1 MTAGANKISHRFH
14 RCHRFIL
21 REVKM
26 LIVIIKFKVMTM
38 FKVNIIDFRA
48 LTAITLFMLALLLS
62 LPNLV
67 IAIVLMIIISALL
80 ELIRLL
86 AEWSPKKYSP
96 RNITAYPIRNW

>member
-14 RCHRFIL
+14 RFHRFIL

-38 FKVNIIDFRA
+38 FKVKTIDFRA
-48 LTAITLFMLALLLS
+48 LTAITLFMLALLFS

-67 IAIVLMIIISALL
+67 IAIVLMILISALL
-80 ELIRLL
+80 EIIKLL
-86 AEWSPKKYSP
+86 AEWQPKKLVRRIS
-96 RNITAYPIRNW
+96 

>member
-48 LTAITLFMLALLLS
+48 LTAITLFMLALLFS

-67 IAIVLMIIISALL
+67 IAIVLMILISALL
-80 ELIRLL
+80 EIIKLL
-86 AEWSPKKYSP
+86 AEWQPKKLVRRIS
-96 RNITAYPIRNW
+96 

>member
-67 IAIVLMIIISALL
+67 IAIVLMILISALL
-80 ELIRLL
+80 EIIKLL
-86 AEWSPKKYSP
+86 AEWQPKKQVRRIS
-96 RNITAYPIRNW
+96 

>member
-1 MTAGANKISHRFH
+1 MTAGPNKISHRFH

-67 IAIVLMIIISALL
+67 IAIVLMILTSALL
-80 ELIRLL
+80 EIIKML
-86 AEWSPKKYSP
+86 AEWQPKKQVRRIS
-96 RNITAYPIRNW
+96 

>member
-38 FKVNIIDFRA
+38 FKVKTIDFRA
-48 LTAITLFMLALLLS
+48 LTAITLFMLALLFS

-67 IAIVLMIIISALL
+67 IAIVLMILISALL
-80 ELIRLL
+80 EIIKML
-86 AEWSPKKYSP
+86 AEWQPQKQVRRIS
-96 RNITAYPIRNW
+96 